1 MATGGRRRP
10 PAWLEYLV
18 AGLVTVALVLG
29 TRACV
34 TAADRA
40 NPPQLDEETVRRSR
54 APSRS
59 VDARE
64 EVTSAALDIATAPQK
79 WLYLTDEEVEAAVR
93 GVAAPN
99 RANALVAAV
108 LEDIRDAREGMSESS
123 GPVWWIVR
131 PLAVHVDD
139 LFDDRATV
147 DVWVVTVLSARE
159 VAAPQAE
166 WRTVGLDLVWTGGD
180 WKVDAVRDTPGPT
193 PMVGPGDRPWDAVPF
208 DEALEGF
215 ERLDGEVVR

>member
-1 MATGGRRRP
+1 MAADDRHRSR
-10 PAWLEYLV
+10 YFV
-18 AGLVTVALVLG
+18 AAAAVLAVLVL
-29 TRACV
+29 
-34 TAADRA
+34 AAVRGCSSAGDPRTPGRGVPSEAPAGADATSRDR
-40 NPPQLDEETVRRSR
+40 P
-54 APSRS
+54 
-59 VDARE
+59 
-64 EVTSAALDIATAPQK
+64 SAAAAAVQFATAPQR
-79 WLYLTDEEVEAAVR
+79 WLYLTDEDVEAAVR
-93 GVAAPN
+93 AIAAPR
-99 RANALVAAV
+99 RADELLASVV
-108 LEDIRDAREGMSESS
+108 EDIRDAREGLSESS

-139 LFDDRATV
+139 LSDDRATV

-166 WRTVGLDLVWTGGD
+166 WRTVGLDLAWTGD
-180 WKVDAVRDTPGPT
+180 AWKVDAVSDTPGPT